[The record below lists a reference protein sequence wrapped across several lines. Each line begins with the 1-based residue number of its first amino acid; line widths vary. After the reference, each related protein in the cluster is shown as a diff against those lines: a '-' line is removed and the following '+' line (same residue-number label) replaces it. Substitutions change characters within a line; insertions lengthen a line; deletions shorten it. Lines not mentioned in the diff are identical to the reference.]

1 MSYIADWSSGS
12 RCAIFVRPHMSLD
25 LWQASSLG
33 YGSGRLLDGRRSV
46 CPFLKGVCPVTDE
59 PFSGSVLLATRS
71 LRLHHKFVIL
81 CLTLQIGAQAPSAP
95 SSFAPRCH
103 STHGRRTSL
112 GYGSGRLLD
121 GQRPVCPMLKAVCPV
136 TDEASRGFVLSA
148 TRSLRLHH
156 KFLISCLTL
165 QIGARAPS
173 APHSSAPICDPTYGR
188 RTSLNRGQSLIPCT
202 LLCLHG
208 VAFLV
213 Y

>member
-1 MSYIADWSSGS
+1 MFPRQG
-12 RCAIFVRPHMSLD
+12 
-25 LWQASSLG
+25 LG
-33 YGSGRLLDGRRSV
+33 FSPNREKVCCLLARQQPV
-46 CPFLKGVCPVTDE
+46 CPTLKGVCPVQDKAS
-59 PFSGSVLLATRS
+59 SGFFLSATRS

-81 CLTLQIGAQAPSAP
+81 CLTLQIGARAPSAP
-95 SSFAPRCH
+95 SLFAPKCH

-121 GQRPVCPMLKAVCPV
+121 GQRPVCPMLKAICPV
-136 TDEASRGFVLSA
+136 TDEAPSGFVLSA

>member
-1 MSYIADWSSGS
+1 MSAPRQTRPPAGGSS
-12 RCAIFVRPHMSLD
+12 RQPDPCASITIFLAH
-25 LWQASSLG
+25 
-33 YGSGRLLDGRRSV
+33 
-46 CPFLKGVCPVTDE
+46 
-59 PFSGSVLLATRS
+59 VLHCRIEARAPAAPILS
-71 LRLHHKFVIL
+71 LHHKFVIL
-81 CLTLQIGAQAPSAP
+81 CLTLQIGARAPSAP
-95 SSFAPRCH
+95 SLFAPKCH
-103 STHGRRTSL
+103 STHGRCTSL

-121 GQRPVCPMLKAVCPV
+121 GQRPVCPMLKAICPV
-136 TDEASRGFVLSA
+136 TDKASRGFVLLA

-156 KFLISCLTL
+156 KFFISCLTL

>member
-1 MSYIADWSSGS
+1 MSAPRRTRPPAGGSS
-12 RCAIFVRPHMSLD
+12 RQPDPCASIIN
-25 LWQASSLG
+25 
-33 YGSGRLLDGRRSV
+33 
-46 CPFLKGVCPVTDE
+46 FLAH
-59 PFSGSVLLATRS
+59 VLHCR
-71 LRLHHKFVIL
+71 
-81 CLTLQIGAQAPSAP
+81 IGARAPAAP
-95 SSFAPRCH
+95 SSSAPICH

-121 GQRPVCPMLKAVCPV
+121 GQRPVCLMLKAICLV
-136 TDEASRGFVLSA
+136 TDEASCGFVLSA
-148 TRSLRLHH
+148 TRSLCLHC
-156 KFLISCLTL
+156 KFFISCLTL
-165 QIGARAPS
+165 QIGAWAPS